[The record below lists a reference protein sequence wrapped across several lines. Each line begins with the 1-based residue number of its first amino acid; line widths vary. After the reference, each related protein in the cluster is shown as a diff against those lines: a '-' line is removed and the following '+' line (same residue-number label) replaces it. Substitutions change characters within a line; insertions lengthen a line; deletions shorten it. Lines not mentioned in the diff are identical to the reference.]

1 VVAAA
6 AVEEIKVSK
15 YKKNNNNIFFYKFFI
30 NLNYIY
36 LNYYLYLLHKI
47 SIMALKVGD
56 LVLISIP
63 NEKFILNN
71 NNFLC
76 NQLDIGQKEIN
87 VTFECLDDVF
97 NIKSIEIN
105 IFKGYS
111 GGIVKG
117 TIISKKSKPIIGFTT
132 PIQINDFE
140 FETTNAYNIINNFN
154 ISNLYLLNY
163 KKGRPILLPDKENGY
178 YKKIKLH
185 ILKYEN
191 HGLVKS
197 CGLHSEISQ
206 GCGGGGGASLAT
218 NSKNEIPQI
227 KWECDKCGQSSKE
240 DFLTFDLI
248 DEKNDLLC
256 SDCYQKTL
264 GEREDQF
271 SLQCF

>member
-1 VVAAA
+1 M
-6 AVEEIKVSK
+6 
-15 YKKNNNNIFFYKFFI
+15 
-30 NLNYIY
+30 NYIY

-63 NEKFILNN
+63 EVKNSNEKFILNN

-163 KKGRPILLPDKENGY
+163 KKGRQY
-178 YKKIKLH
+178 FYQTKKMVIIKKLNF
-185 ILKYEN
+185 IYLN
-191 HGLVKS
+191 MRTMV
-197 CGLHSEISQ
+197 
-206 GCGGGGGASLAT
+206 
-218 NSKNEIPQI
+218 
-227 KWECDKCGQSSKE
+227 
-240 DFLTFDLI
+240 
-248 DEKNDLLC
+248 
-256 SDCYQKTL
+256 
-264 GEREDQF
+264 
-271 SLQCF
+271 